1 MVVPWHSDEVV
12 LGSAN
17 LKLGRLVEVTFARRV
32 NITSELQFKR
42 TVFVLVDAAGNGRR
56 DRPAE

>member
-1 MVVPWHSDEVV
+1 MEVRICV
-12 LGSAN
+12 
-17 LKLGRLVEVTFARRV
+17 RV

-42 TVFVLVDAAGNGRR
+42 TSVFVLVDAAGNGRR

>member
-1 MVVPWHSDEVV
+1 MEVRICV
-12 LGSAN
+12 
-17 LKLGRLVEVTFARRV
+17 RV

-42 TVFVLVDAAGNGRR
+42 TNFVLVDAAGNGRR